1 MTRKTLTLLYA
12 LGRPLSPLY
21 SLIMRARAFLYRSG
35 VFKRTNLSVPV
46 VSVGNLTMGGSGK
59 TPMVLYISRL
69 LQEEG
74 LKPVIVSRGYG
85 GKAVGPVNVVSD
97 GEKIL
102 LSADLAGDEPRMM
115 AESLPGVGV
124 LTGPRKAEVAKYA
137 VDAFGAQSIV
147 LDDGFQHMALERDV
161 DLVLFNS
168 HMPLGNGHVF
178 PGGDLREPFKA
189 LGRAHAFIITGV
201 DRRRTGKKN
210 RELKDFLQ
218 RRFPDVPF
226 YEGRY
231 SHTGILHCQKAG
243 IEDVHCI
250 SGMKLFGFCGIANPD
265 AFKVSLEEMG
275 VQLAGFKGFR
285 DHYNYSRSDISGLVD
300 QAKSV
305 GAEAL
310 IATEKDYV
318 KVGSLFSADFPLLAL
333 QRELIMDI
341 GFNQFLLHK
350 IAR

>member
-1 MTRKTLTLLYA
+1 MIRKTLTLLYA
-12 LGRPLSPLY
+12 IGLPFSPLY
-21 SLIMRARAFLYRSG
+21 SLIMTVRAFLYRSG
-35 VFKRTNLSVPV
+35 VFKKTKLSVPV

-74 LKPVIVSRGYG
+74 LKPVIVSRGFG

-97 GEKIL
+97 GKEIL
-102 LSADLAGDEPRMM
+102 LAVDLAGDEPRMM
-115 AESLPGVGV
+115 AESLPGVSV

-137 VDAFGAQSIV
+137 VEKFGAQSIV

-161 DLVLFNS
+161 NLVLFNS
-168 HMPLGNGHVF
+168 HMPFGNGHVF
-178 PGGDLREPFKA
+178 PGGDLRESVKA

-201 DRRRTGKKN
+201 DRRRAGKKN
-210 RELKDFLQ
+210 RELKSFLQ
-218 RRFPDVPF
+218 KRFPGVPF

-231 SHTGILHCQKAG
+231 AHTGILHSQKAG
-243 IEDVHCI
+243 IEDAQCI

-275 VQLAGFKGFR
+275 AQLAGFKGFQ
-285 DHYNYSRSDISGLVD
+285 DHYNYSRSDISRLVD

-305 GAEAL
+305 GADAL

-318 KVGSLFSADFPLLAL
+318 KVGSLFSADLPLLAL
-333 QRELIMDI
+333 QRKLIMDA
-341 GFNQFLLHK
+341 GFNQFLLNK